1 MNKPREFRPGDHAA
15 VLSEPFSPLPPRDLL
30 TGAVKSGGGEFVARL
45 AGLLDRPDFPGR
57 AEFARLRPA
66 MRFLMVALAASIGLI
81 VLATILAV
89 AAVEMSAMSVPGWF
103 SARASAST
111 RSEIR
116 PSTGFEAILQRPLF
130 SRSRQA
136 AVAAVGDAPPP
147 PSPIV
152 PTTLDQGITLKGV
165 YINGA
170 MAKAFLIST
179 QNPLGIWV
187 EVNEEIAGWRVVA
200 IKPEQVLLNSQ
211 NEKLEVLLSAGGSA
225 K

>member
-1 MNKPREFRPGDHAA
+1 MSKQSEFGPGHHAA
-15 VLSEPFSPLPPRDLL
+15 VLSEPFSPLPSRTLL
-30 TGAVKSGGGEFVARL
+30 TGVVKSRGGEFVARL
-45 AGLLDRPDFPGR
+45 AGLLDRPDFPGP

-66 MRFLMVALAASIGLI
+66 IRFLMIALVISAGLI
-81 VLATILAV
+81 VLATVVAI
-89 AAVEMSAMSVPGWF
+89 AAVEMSTISAPGWF

-111 RSEIR
+111 RNEIR
-116 PSTGFEAILQRPLF
+116 ASKGFDAILQRPLF

-136 AVAAVGDAPPP
+136 TVATVVGDAPP
-147 PSPIV
+147 SPAV
-152 PTTLDQGITLKGV
+152 TTLDQSITLKGV

-200 IKPEQVLLNSQ
+200 IKPEQVQLNAQ
-211 NEKLEVLLSAGGSA
+211 NEKLEISLSAGGA